1 MKVKI
6 NWADV
11 EVEFKSVYT
20 RWIDKEFQK
29 ILFNW
34 VKANTSLV
42 MNANQWVDMNLE
54 NIQDANDYLV
64 KAMTNLN
71 EEQIEQLSIDDYNK
85 ILAEIEKIKIPS
97 K

>member
-11 EVEFKSVYT
+11 EVEFTSTYT
-20 RWIDKEFQK
+20 RWVDKEFQK
-29 ILFNW
+29 ILFKN
-34 VKANTSLV
+34 VKANT
-42 MNANQWVDMNLE
+42 NAIAEWVEMNLE

-64 KAMTNLN
+64 KAMTNLSD
-71 EEQIEQLSIDDYNK
+71 EQIAQLSIDDYNK

>member
-11 EVEFKSVYT
+11 EVEFASTYT

-29 ILFNW
+29 ILFKD
-34 VKANTSLV
+34 VKANTNTASQWIE
-42 MNANQWVDMNLE
+42 MNVE

-71 EEQIEQLSIDDYNK
+71 EEQISQLSIDDYNK

>member
-11 EVEFKSVYT
+11 EVEFTSTYT

-29 ILFNW
+29 ILFKD
-34 VKANTSLV
+34 VKANTNTA
-42 MNANQWVDMNLE
+42 MQGIDMNLE

-71 EEQIEQLSIDDYNK
+71 EQQIEQLSIDDYNK

>member
-34 VKANTSLV
+34 VKANTSFV

-64 KAMTNLN
+64 KAMTNLSN
-71 EEQIEQLSIDDYNK
+71 EQIEQLSIDDYNK

>member
-6 NWADV
+6 KWADV
-11 EVEFKSVYT
+11 EVEFASTYT

-29 ILFNW
+29 ILFKD
-34 VKANTSLV
+34 VKANTST
-42 MNANQWVDMNLE
+42 ASQWIEMSVE

-71 EEQIEQLSIDDYNK
+71 EEQISELSIDDYNK

>member
-6 NWADV
+6 KWADV
-11 EVEFKSVYT
+11 EVEFASTYT

-29 ILFNW
+29 ILFKD
-34 VKANTSLV
+34 VKANTST
-42 MNANQWVDMNLE
+42 ASQWIEMSVE

-71 EEQIEQLSIDDYNK
+71 EEQIAELSIDDYNK

>member
-11 EVEFKSVYT
+11 EITFSSVYT

-29 ILFNW
+29 ILFNG
-34 VKANTSLV
+34 VKANT
-42 MNANQWVDMNLE
+42 NTATNGIDMNLE

-71 EEQIEQLSIDDYNK
+71 EEQIAQLSLEDYNK
-85 ILAEIEKIKIPS
+85 ILAKIEEIKIPS

>member
-11 EVEFKSVYT
+11 EIEFTSTYT

-29 ILFNW
+29 ILFKD
-34 VKANTSLV
+34 VKANT
-42 MNANQWVDMNLE
+42 NTATQWIDLSLE
-54 NIQDANDYLV
+54 NVQDANDYLV

-71 EEQIEQLSIDDYNK
+71 EEQIAQLSIDDYNK
-85 ILAEIEKIKIPS
+85 ILAQIEKIKIPS

>member
-11 EVEFKSVYT
+11 EVEFTSTYT

-29 ILFNW
+29 ILFKD
-34 VKANTSLV
+34 VKANTNSATQWIE
-42 MNANQWVDMNLE
+42 MNVE

-71 EEQIEQLSIDDYNK
+71 EEQIANLSIDDYNK
-85 ILAEIEKIKIPS
+85 ILAEIEKIKIPR

>member
-1 MKVKI
+1 MKIKI

-29 ILFNW
+29 ILFKGA
-34 VKANTSLV
+34 KANTST
-42 MNANQWVDMNLE
+42 ASTQWVEMNVE

-64 KAMTNLN
+64 KAMTNLT

>member
-11 EVEFKSVYT
+11 EVKFTSTYT

-29 ILFNW
+29 ILFKDI
-34 VKANTSLV
+34 KANT
-42 MNANQWVDMNLE
+42 NTATEWIEMNLE

-71 EEQIEQLSIDDYNK
+71 EEQISQLSISDYNE

>member
-11 EVEFKSVYT
+11 EVEFKSAYT
-20 RWIDKEFQK
+20 RWVDKEFQK
-29 ILFNW
+29 ILFKN
-34 VKANTSLV
+34 VKANT
-42 MNANQWVDMNLE
+42 NAIAEWVEMNLE

-64 KAMTNLN
+64 KAMTNLSD
-71 EEQIEQLSIDDYNK
+71 EQIAQLSIDDYNK

>member
-11 EVEFKSVYT
+11 EITFTSTYT

-29 ILFNW
+29 ILFKD
-34 VKANTSLV
+34 VKANTST
-42 MNANQWVDMNLE
+42 ASQWLDLNLE

-71 EEQIEQLSIDDYNK
+71 EEQIAQLSLDDYNK

>member
-6 NWADV
+6 NWSEI
-11 EVEFKSVYT
+11 EVEIASVYT
-20 RWIDKEFQK
+20 RWIDKEFNK
-29 ILFNW
+29 ILFKD
-34 VKANTSLV
+34 VKGNTNTAV
-42 MNANQWVDMNLE
+42 QWVDIPLW

-71 EEQIEQLSIDDYNK
+71 EEQISQLLIEDYNK
-85 ILAEIEKIKIPS
+85 ILAEIEKAKIPS